1 MNTTILRFGTRAAA
15 RHPGDALRVSALA
28 VRYRRAIMAAAEAA
42 ATLKESAANPR
53 ARAEARLAVS
63 SLVLAGKRARKIG
76 IADATS
82 DGRVMAQLRQA
93 RRHAGRA
100 VTTTRRAR
108 RRQRV
113 IRATRI
119 IAGAG
124 ALGGAAYVGWK
135 VRAEPEPAAH
145 RTPASPPTDTTAA
158 V

>member
-15 RHPGDALRVSALA
+15 RHPGEALRVSALA
-28 VRYRRAIMAAAEAA
+28 VRYRRALMAAADAA
-42 ATLKESAANPR
+42 ATLKESTANPR
-53 ARAEARLAVS
+53 VRAEARLAVS

-76 IADATS
+76 FADATS
-82 DGRVMAQLRQA
+82 DRRVMAQLRQA

-100 VTTTRRAR
+100 VRTTRRAR
-108 RRQRV
+108 RRHRV

-124 ALGGAAYVGWK
+124 ALGGAAYAGWK
-135 VRAEPEPAAH
+135 LRADAETAD
-145 RTPASPPTDTTAA
+145 RTPASPPADITAE